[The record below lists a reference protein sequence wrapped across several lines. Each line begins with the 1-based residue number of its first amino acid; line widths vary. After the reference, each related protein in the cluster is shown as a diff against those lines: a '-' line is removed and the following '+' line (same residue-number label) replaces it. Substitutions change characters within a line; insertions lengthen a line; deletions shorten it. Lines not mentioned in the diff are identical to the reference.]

1 MTGNPPK
8 ETLVVGSGASGLTMA
23 LLMAKAGRKVRLV
36 ESQKTIGGYLN
47 RFTREGRRF
56 DTGFHFTGSFEGVL
70 GEMLAVLGMSD
81 DVRERPLAVDAVL
94 AETETRL
101 SFPDGDSSAK
111 AELFSRIF
119 PDRVAAIG
127 EYYRIQSEIARS
139 TPLFSLKDARFA
151 ESALSNYDSVT
162 LSEFLDSLGVVEPE
176 LRTLLGLMSV
186 CHGTPPS
193 EVPLTHHCRAGFGLD
208 ERIRSVDGGGDAFVD
223 AFRRELSRYGVTV
236 ATSCEVAEL
245 MFSADGSRCAAAR
258 LSDGDVVEVDDIFF
272 AVHPSAFLP
281 LLPENSLYKP
291 LWRRAS
297 RFSETCGFFS
307 VCALAKLDEPPSCAK
322 LVHYISENDLDRV
335 LLPGNE
341 AYGTGMM
348 LSPAKTAGQ
357 ECKLVAFRTMHVSEM
372 PCERGT
378 DRYIE
383 FKEECTAAVI
393 EDVCRAM
400 PMLKG
405 KLRVVDAAS
414 PLTFRR
420 YAPPSG
426 SAYGVRRK
434 IAESRISGTLPAKNL
449 HAVGHNALMPGV
461 VGVMSGAF
469 VEFRRTVGEGAYF
482 ELLGKT
488 DRKEGEK

>member
-1 MTGNPPK
+1 MTPASSR

-23 LLMAKAGRKVRLV
+23 LLMAKAGRRVRLV
-36 ESQKTIGGYLN
+36 ESQRVIGGYLN
-47 RFTREGRRF
+47 RFEREGRRF

-70 GEMLAVLGMSD
+70 GEMLTVLGMSGD
-81 DVRERPLAVDAVL
+81 IRERPLSVDAVL
-94 AETETRL
+94 AASDMRL
-101 SFPDGDSSAK
+101 SFPEGDSRAK
-111 AELFSRIF
+111 AALLSRLFPGRA
-119 PDRVAAIG
+119 AAIDR
-127 EYYRIQSEIARS
+127 YYRVQGDIARS
-139 TPLFSLKDARFA
+139 TPLFSLRDGGFADA
-151 ESALSNYDSVT
+151 ALSAYDSVT
-162 LSEFLDSLGVVEPE
+162 LSEFLDSLEVVEPE

-193 EVPLTHHCRAGFGLD
+193 EVPLTHHCRAGYGLD
-208 ERIRSVDGGGDAFVD
+208 ERIRAVEGGGDSFIR
-223 AFRRELSRYGVTV
+223 AFRRELTRYGVTV
-236 ATSCEVAEL
+236 STSCEVTGLE
-245 MFSADGSRCAAAR
+245 FSADGSRCRAAR
-258 LSDGDVVEVDDIFF
+258 LSDGETVEVDDIFF

-281 LLPENSLYKP
+281 LLPENSLYRP
-291 LWRRAS
+291 LRRRAS
-297 RFSETCGFFS
+297 RLSETCGFFS
-307 VCALAKLDEPPSCAK
+307 VCALADLEEQPQSSR

-335 LLPGNE
+335 LTSGNE

-348 LSPAKTAGQ
+348 LSPAKDAGR
-357 ECKLVAFRTMHVSEM
+357 ECKLVAFRTMHVSEI

-378 DRYIE
+378 EQYKE
-383 FKEECTAAVI
+383 FKEKYSQLVI

-400 PMLKG
+400 PSLRG

-449 HAVGHNALMPGV
+449 HAIGHNALMPGI

-469 VEFRRTVGEGAYF
+469 VEFRRTVGDGAYF
-482 ELLGKT
+482 ELVG
-488 DRKEGEK
+488 R